1 MNLEQLIKKEIEDLK
16 NGKINER
23 VTSFQN
29 YGNKYA
35 VLKPKVVTHVELAKG
50 VVADIDISD
59 YFVED
64 VK

>member
-1 MNLEQLIKKEIEDLK
+1 MDLEQLIKKEIEDLK

-35 VLKPKVVTHVELAKG
+35 VLKPKVVAHIELGKG
-50 VVADIDISD
+50 IVADINISD
-59 YFVED
+59 YFEEE